1 MTETECR
8 AILGWKQGNPVWTG
22 NYNYFHGKPPHDG
35 VMTAIQRISP
45 LELPPILTVE
55 ETCDV
60 FGSPVLLSRLY
71 SADWLPSLA
80 EFQEEPYFTSEVVYA
95 ALARLIKGEKPPRT
109 ASEPPATAG
118 VPEIGEFA
126 RWKHFKLAK
135 AAELLG
141 ISRRTLSDA
150 AEKGLVPFL
159 TLGKHRLF
167 NMDEVIDAL
176 KKNAPSIR
184 ITAAVRD
191 SIIR

>member
-1 MTETECR
+1 MTETDCR
-8 AILGWKQGNPVWTG
+8 AILGWKQGIPDWTG
-22 NYNYFHGKPPHDG
+22 NYDYFHGKPPHDG

-71 SADWLPSLA
+71 EADWLPSLA
-80 EFQEEPYFTSEVVYA
+80 EYQDELYFTSEVVYA
-95 ALARLIKGEKPPRT
+95 ALGRLIKGEKPPRS